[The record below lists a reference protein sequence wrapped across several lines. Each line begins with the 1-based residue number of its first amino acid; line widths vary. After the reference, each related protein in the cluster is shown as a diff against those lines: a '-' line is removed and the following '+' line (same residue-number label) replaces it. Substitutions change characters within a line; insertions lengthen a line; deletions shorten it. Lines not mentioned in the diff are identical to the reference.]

1 MFFISISYITFYAIQ
16 YINFYIIN
24 YSSNHKRIY
33 KISKQNLLH
42 NHK

>member
-33 KISKQNLLH
+33 KISKQDLPH